1 MSQTLTI
8 SDDVYVR
15 LKDEA
20 GEQGMDSVERY
31 LEKKYAP
38 TQRLSDEELRL
49 RREAVD
55 RTIALQQHFS
65 KKYGMMPDSAEL
77 VREDRER

>member
-15 LKDEA
+15 MKDEA
-20 GEQGMDSVERY
+20 GEQGIDTVEHY

-38 TQRLSDEELRL
+38 AQRISEEELRL

-55 RTIALQQHFS
+55 RTIVLQQCFS
-65 KKYGMMPDSAEL
+65 KKYGLMPDSAEL